1 MTGGGRK
8 SLAGRAFALFFA
20 VSLAISALVGVAV
33 TTASFLAYERDAEDR
48 LLAQAQACASELEE
62 PPDTVWVRIWLKTKG
77 EIKESDIS
85 EFGFSV

>member
-62 PPDTVWVRIWLKTKG
+62 QPDD
-77 EIKESDIS
+77 E
-85 EFGFSV
+85 